1 MKNLLIVSDS
11 HHNHR
16 ILADLV
22 KKYPDMDYYL
32 HLGDSELYQD
42 EIMPFIAVKGNND
55 FDVTLPSLKVL
66 TIESLRLLMVH
77 GHYYCL
83 FGNKD
88 ALIAKAKEKNCGVV
102 LYGHTHVPS
111 DETTRGVRMINPGSL
126 SYNRDGSS
134 PSYVIARIEG
144 EKIEVDFYHIK
155 FPFNPLK

>member
-42 EIMPFIAVKGNND
+42 EIAPFIAVKGNND
-55 FDVTLPSLKVL
+55 FDANLPSLRVL
-66 TIESLRLLMVH
+66 TVESLRLLMVH
-77 GHYYCL
+77 GHYYRL
-83 FGNKD
+83 YGNKD
-88 ALIAKAKEKNCGVV
+88 ALIAKAKEKNCSVV

-134 PSYVIARIEG
+134 PSYVIARIED

>member
-1 MKNLLIVSDS
+1 M
-11 HHNHR
+11 
-16 ILADLV
+16 
-22 KKYPDMDYYL
+22 
-32 HLGDSELYQD
+32 
-42 EIMPFIAVKGNND
+42 
-55 FDVTLPSLKVL
+55 
-66 TIESLRLLMVH
+66 
-77 GHYYCL
+77 
-83 FGNKD
+83 
-88 ALIAKAKEKNCGVV
+88 V